1 MLQILG
7 LDLGPIPMYST
18 KNKLSRLNV
27 IQSILTI
34 TSNVIAVIMF
44 IALHCNVRNM
54 GFDLFKYSDHT
65 DPVGSAAK
73 DSIDLA
79 EVSTRKEERTHIL
92 IN

>member
-1 MLQILG
+1 ML
-7 LDLGPIPMYST
+7 
-18 KNKLSRLNV
+18 
-27 IQSILTI
+27 
-34 TSNVIAVIMF
+34 